1 MKQDKFSEIIK
12 NKQTFTAAK
21 NLSMGKNEEKFKT
34 KLIKLLQAAYCD
46 EWVAVYQ
53 YSIEGDYL
61 NKLNYQGKL
70 SDKAYNQI
78 VKELNI
84 HTQEEFNHAKL
95 IVPELI
101 QLGAEPIYQMDML
114 QLTANAPLAI
124 PEQDHNKI
132 LRQAIEAEE
141 GAIKVYTTIIDLVK
155 DTKICS
161 AKFQDTLQF
170 ILDQE
175 YEHRN
180 DLDKL
185 IYQFKREV
193 QEKETK

>member
-12 NKQTFTAAK
+12 NKQTFAAAK
-21 NLSMGKNEEKFKT
+21 NLSMGKDEEKFKT

-46 EWVAVYQ
+46 EWLAVYQ
-53 YSIEGDYL
+53 YSIEADYL
-61 NKLNYQGKL
+61 NKLNYQGHL

-101 QLGAEPIYQMDML
+101 LLNSEPIYQIDML

-124 PEQDHNKI
+124 PEKDHNKI
-132 LRQAIEAEE
+132 LFQALEAEE
-141 GAIKVYTTIIDLVK
+141 TAIKVYQTIIDLVE
-155 DTKICS
+155 DTKYVS
-161 AKFQDTLQF
+161 KKFEDTLKF
-170 ILDQE
+170 ILHQE

-185 IYQFKREV
+185 IYQFK
-193 QEKETK
+193 EKDKK

>member
-1 MKQDKFSEIIK
+1 MSINLFKNAIK
-12 NKQTFTAAK
+12 GNRTLLQAK
-21 NLSMGKNEEKFKT
+21 YLEEENEKSKNRN

-124 PEQDHNKI
+124 PEQDHSNI
-132 LRQAIEAEE
+132 LKQAIEAEE
-141 GAIKVYTTIIDLVK
+141 GAIKTYTTILDLVK

-161 AKFQDTLQF
+161 EKFQDTLNF

-175 YEHRN
+175 YEHRS

-185 IYQFKREV
+185 LYEFKN
-193 QEKETK
+193 KE

>member
-1 MKQDKFSEIIK
+1 MKFDQAIK
-12 NKQTFTAAK
+12 NKDTFYKAK
-21 NLSMGKNEEKFKT
+21 QQIKSKEEEKLKKQF
-34 KLIKLLQAAYCD
+34 IKLLQAAYCD

-53 YSIEGDYL
+53 YSVEADYL
-61 NKLNYQGKL
+61 NKLNYQGQL

-101 QLGAEPIYQMDML
+101 ILNSEPIYQIDML
-114 QLTANAPLAI
+114 QLTANAPMVI
-124 PEQDHNKI
+124 PEKDHNNI
-132 LRQAIEAEE
+132 LFQALEAEE
-141 GAIKVYTTIIDLVK
+141 GAIKVYQTITDLVK

-161 AKFQDTLQF
+161 AKFQESLKF

-175 YEHRN
+175 YEHRS

-185 IYQFKREV
+185 IHQFK
-193 QEKETK
+193 EK

>member
-1 MKQDKFSEIIK
+1 MSTNLFKNAIK
-12 NKQTFTAAK
+12 GNRTLLQAK
-21 NLSMGKNEEKFKT
+21 YLEEENEKSKNRN

-70 SDKAYNQI
+70 SDKVYNQI

-132 LRQAIEAEE
+132 LRHAIEAEE

-161 AKFQDTLQF
+161 VKFQDTLQF

-175 YEHRN
+175 YEHRS

-185 IYQFKREV
+185 LNEFKN
-193 QEKETK
+193 KE

>member
-1 MKQDKFSEIIK
+1 MKPDKFSEIIK
-12 NKQTFTAAK
+12 NKQTFNAAK
-21 NLSMGKNEEKFKT
+21 NLTASKDEEKFKT

-46 EWVAVYQ
+46 EWLAVYQ
-53 YSIEGDYL
+53 YSIEADYL
-61 NKLNYQGKL
+61 NKLNYQGHL

-101 QLGAEPIYQMDML
+101 LLNSEPIYQIDML

-124 PEQDHNKI
+124 PEKDHNKI
-132 LRQAIEAEE
+132 LFQALEAEE
-141 GAIKVYTTIIDLVK
+141 TAIKVYQTILDLVE
-155 DTKICS
+155 DTKYVS
-161 AKFQDTLQF
+161 KKFEDMLKF
-170 ILDQE
+170 ILHQE

-185 IYQFKREV
+185 IYQFK
-193 QEKETK
+193 EKDKK

>member
-1 MKQDKFSEIIK
+1 MSTNLFKNAIK
-12 NKQTFTAAK
+12 GNRTLLQAK
-21 NLSMGKNEEKFKT
+21 YLEEENEKSKNRN

-70 SDKAYNQI
+70 SDKVYNQI

-161 AKFQDTLQF
+161 VKFQDTLQF

-175 YEHRN
+175 YEHRS

-185 IYQFKREV
+185 LNEFKN
-193 QEKETK
+193 KE

>member
-1 MKQDKFSEIIK
+1 MKPDKFSEIIK

-21 NLSMGKNEEKFKT
+21 SLTASKDEEKFKT

-46 EWVAVYQ
+46 EWLAVYQ
-53 YSIEGDYL
+53 YSIEADYL
-61 NKLNYQGKL
+61 NKLNYQGHL

-101 QLGAEPIYQMDML
+101 LLNSEPIYQIDML

-124 PEQDHNKI
+124 PEKDHNKI
-132 LRQAIEAEE
+132 LFQALEAEE
-141 GAIKVYTTIIDLVK
+141 TAIKVYQTIIDLVE
-155 DTKICS
+155 DTKYVS
-161 AKFQDTLQF
+161 KKFEDTLKF
-170 ILDQE
+170 ILHQE

-185 IYQFKREV
+185 IYQFK
-193 QEKETK
+193 EKDKK